1 MKKKQFPKTKIVSM
15 LRQQEAGKSFKD
27 IAREQ
32 GISESTLYKWKA
44 KYGGLKVSDVEKMNV
59 LEKENAKLK
68 RVIAN
73 LTLMIINGNR
83 WRKK

>member
-15 LRQQEAGKSFKD
+15 LRQQAAGKSFKD

-68 RVIAN
+68 RIIAN
-73 LTLMIINGNR
+73 LTLMILNGNR
-83 WRKK
+83 WRKR